1 MKHVT
6 HKYMS
11 RPLRTLNNL
20 CSLVTVQ
27 NSFLINS
34 KDISFLIAFSSLDTS
49 GAARRSRARRTAAA
63 AAAAAATADD
73 DVANAAAI
81 ISRVGNIF

>member
-34 KDISFLIAFSSLDTS
+34 KDISFLIAFSSLDTG
-49 GAARRSRARRTAAA
+49 GAARRSRARRTA

>member
-34 KDISFLIAFSSLDTS
+34 KDISFLIAFSSLDTG
-49 GAARRSRARRTAAA
+49 GAAHRSRARRTA

>member
-63 AAAAAATADD
+63 AAATADD